1 MRSIE
6 FDTVPRAPL
15 RSDLPKA
22 TVPQAASE
30 SKPARAGRGLKFID
44 RLSMQDWDVD
54 PLRVYVHLTGKELD
68 VDEHS
73 RLVSAPKPA
82 TR

>member
-1 MRSIE
+1 MQPIE

-15 RSDLPKA
+15 RSALPKA
-22 TVPQAASE
+22 TVPQAVSE
-30 SKPARAGRGLKFID
+30 SPPTRTRRGLKLIA
-44 RLSMQDWDVD
+44 RLNMQNWDVD
-54 PLRVYVHLTGKELD
+54 PLRVYGHLTGKELD

-73 RLVSAPKPA
+73 RLVSATKSA